1 MKQEIHPI
9 ALVGAI
15 VVLVA
20 LIAVFGYRALQP
32 APYTPS
38 PGVVGGSGAV
48 PGSVQKSARPSTPEA
63 SATPA
68 ATPAANASATNTATY
83 YPSAPPGSIP
93 GKPVNSGH

>member
-63 SATPA
+63 T

-93 GKPVNSGH
+93 GKPVNSGN